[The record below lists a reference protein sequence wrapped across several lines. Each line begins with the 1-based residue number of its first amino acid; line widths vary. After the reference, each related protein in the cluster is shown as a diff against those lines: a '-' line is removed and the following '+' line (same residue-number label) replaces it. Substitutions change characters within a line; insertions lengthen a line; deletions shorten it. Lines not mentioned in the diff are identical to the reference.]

1 MDNKEG
7 PRPASGGTGTDPR
20 EELREQLQVMGKA
33 AGELLEQLV
42 KVPATLA
49 QIPLQALPE
58 DTSTH
63 ARNAANE
70 GFAAVRTLLDGMSRG
85 IDQLMKEQRERMA
98 NMGSTRTGVGGTSST
113 TPPPASGTE
122 SHTRALGS
130 GGAEAGSTGPTPT
143 EYLGGHG
150 PGAGP
155 SGTGDADDTH
165 GAGGAHTIRLDDEP

>member
-7 PRPASGGTGTDPR
+7 TRPASGGGSASTGSGSGPTDPR

-85 IDQLMKEQRERMA
+85 IDQLLKEQRERMA
-98 NMGSTRTGVGGTSST
+98 NMGSTRTGVGGTSSSAGQS
-113 TPPPASGTE
+113 PAS
-122 SHTRALGS
+122 
-130 GGAEAGSTGPTPT
+130 
-143 EYLGGHG
+143 
-150 PGAGP
+150 
-155 SGTGDADDTH
+155 
-165 GAGGAHTIRLDDEP
+165 